1 MTLETGTRVGAYE
14 ILSAL
19 GAGGMGEVYRA
30 RDTRLD
36 RTVAIKVLPPDLS
49 NDPSRRQ
56 RFEREARAIA
66 ALNHPHICVLHDIG
80 REGQMDYLVLE
91 YLEGETL
98 ARRLERG
105 PMPTPDL
112 LRVGIEIADAL
123 DKAHRQ
129 GLVHRD
135 LKPGNIMLAK
145 TGAKLLDFGLAK
157 GVDATSS
164 LEANTNVSTASAG
177 KPLTARGAIVGT
189 YHYMAPEQL
198 EGREVDLRS
207 DIFSFAAVLYEMATG
222 QKAFDGKS
230 AASVIAAVL
239 HDDPEPITNLQPMRP
254 PTLERLVRTCLAKDP
269 DERYQNAH
277 DVRLQLECIRDA
289 GSQVGVAVP
298 AAARRK
304 APQWLLWSISAAC
317 LLLAMVFGYAWFRA
331 SSGQMQSVR
340 SLISPPETVSFA
352 FNGTFGGPVLSPDGM
367 LLVFPATDATGKES
381 LWVRPLNSLTA
392 QRLQGTEDAAFP
404 FWSPDNRQLGF
415 FQNEKL
421 RKIDVTGGPPVT
433 VCDAPN
439 GRGGSWSENNV
450 IVFSPESSG
459 GLSSVPAAG
468 GTPVPI
474 VDGGP
479 GGAYHARWP
488 VILPDARHILYLRGD
503 LTAPGTTKLGIYV
516 GEIGS
521 KEQRFLLQADSGP
534 LYSPAGYLLFLRGD
548 TLMAQRFD
556 GMSQKLRGEAFPV
569 AVHVPSPQQ
578 FRLGFFSV
586 SRTGMLVYAT
596 GTGESGGQ
604 LQWVNAN
611 GEEEAKVG
619 EPGPRGPRLSPDGG
633 RVAYITRNTE
643 GNNSDVW
650 LMDLTRGVQTRF
662 TFGPGNNRSPLW
674 SPDGSRIA
682 YASWESSSLNI
693 FVKNTSGAGGAEP
706 LLKNEAEK
714 TPSDWSRDGKYML
727 YTSVAPKGKTNTD
740 VWVLPLFGDR
750 KPFPYLQTQFMEFS
764 AAFSPD
770 SRWVTYVSDES
781 GKPEVYLSPF
791 PSGEGKWQVSQ
802 GGGFRPQWSP
812 DGSALFY
819 IGWAAPT
826 AKLMEARVKQRGSA
840 VEIRAPRE
848 IYRVTGTLEFTVA
861 PGGKRFLV
869 SKTEQ
874 AESPPLTLVTHWT
887 SEFKE

>member
-1 MTLETGTRVGAYE
+1 MTLEAGTRLGAYE

-36 RTVAIKVLPPDLS
+36 RTVAIKVLPPDLAV
-49 NDPSRRQ
+49 DPTRRQ
-56 RFEREARAIA
+56 RFEREARTIA

-80 REGQMDYLVLE
+80 REGQTDYLVLE

-98 ARRLERG
+98 ARRLDRG
-105 PMPTPDL
+105 PMPTADL
-112 LRVGIEIADAL
+112 QRIGIEIADAL

-129 GLVHRD
+129 GVIHRD
-135 LKPGNIMLAK
+135 LKPGNIMLTR

-157 GVDATSS
+157 AVELHPAARVLTDVSTSS
-164 LEANTNVSTASAG
+164 TG
-177 KPLTARGAIVGT
+177 KPLTARGTIMGT

-198 EGREVDLRS
+198 EGREVDSRS
-207 DIFSFAAVLYEMATG
+207 DIFSFGTVLYEMATG
-222 QKAFDGKS
+222 RKAFDGNS

-239 HDDPEPITNLQPMRP
+239 QRDPEPITSLQPMTP
-254 PTLERLVRTCLAKDP
+254 PALDRLVKTCLAKDA
-269 DERYQNAH
+269 DERFQNAH
-277 DVRLQLECIRDA
+277 DLKLQLEWTRDA
-289 GSQVGVAVP
+289 GSQAGLAAPVAD
-298 AAARRK
+298 RRK
-304 APQWLLWSISAAC
+304 ARQWLAWSLSAVS
-317 LLLAMVFGYAWFRA
+317 LALAVAFAYAWFRA
-331 SSGQMQSVR
+331 SSARVQPIR
-340 SLISPPETVSFA
+340 SLISPPEKVSFA
-352 FNGTFGGPVLSPDGM
+352 FNGTFGGPVLSPDGT
-367 LLVFPATDATGKES
+367 LLAFPATDATGKES
-381 LWVRPLNSLTA
+381 LWLRPLNSLAA

-433 VCDAPN
+433 ICDAPN

-474 VDGGP
+474 VEGGP
-479 GGAYHARWP
+479 GGAYHNRWP
-488 VILPDARHILYLRGD
+488 VILPDGRHILFLRGD
-503 LTAPGTTKLGIYV
+503 LTAPGTSKLGIYV
-516 GEIGS
+516 SEIGS
-521 KEQRFLLQADSGP
+521 RDLRFLLQADSGA
-534 LYSPAGYLLFLRGD
+534 LYSPPGYLLFLRGD

-596 GTGESGGQ
+596 GTGETGGQ
-604 LQWVNAN
+604 LVWVNAN
-611 GEEEAKVG
+611 GQEVG
-619 EPGPRGPRLSPDGG
+619 MVGDPGPRGPRLSPDGR
-633 RVAYITRNTE
+633 RVAYVARNPE
-643 GNNSDVW
+643 GSNSDVW

-682 YASWESSSLNI
+682 FASWESSSLNI
-693 FVKNTSGAGGAEP
+693 FVKNTSGVGGAEP

-714 TPSDWSRDGKYML
+714 SPSDWSHDGKFML

-740 VWVLPLFGDR
+740 VWVLPLFGDQ
-750 KPFPYLQTQFMEFS
+750 KPFPYLQTQFMEFG
-764 AAFSPD
+764 AVFSPD
-770 SRWVTYVSDES
+770 SRWVAYVSDES

-802 GGGFRPQWSP
+802 GGGLLPRWSP
-812 DGSALFY
+812 DGSALYY
-819 IGWAAPT
+819 IAHVAPT
-826 AKLMEARVKQRGSA
+826 AKLMEARIKPQARRL
-840 VEIRAPRE
+840 EIGAPRE
-848 IYRVTGTLEFTVA
+848 LFRMTGSMEFSVA
-861 PGGKRFLV
+861 PDGKRFLV
-869 SKTEQ
+869 GKLEE
-874 AESPPLTLVTHWT
+874 AASPPLTLVTQWT
-887 SEFKE
+887 ANLKK

>member
-1 MTLETGTRVGAYE
+1 MTLEAGTRLGAYE
-14 ILSAL
+14 ILSPL

-36 RTVAIKVLPPDLS
+36 RTVAIKVLPPDLAA
-49 NDPSRRQ
+49 DPMRRQ

-80 REGQMDYLVLE
+80 REGQMEYLVLE

-105 PMPTPDL
+105 PMPTADL

-129 GLVHRD
+129 GLIHRD
-135 LKPGNIMLAK
+135 LKPGNIILTKA
-145 TGAKLLDFGLAK
+145 GAKLLDFGLAK
-157 GVDATSS
+157 AVETQPAARALTD
-164 LEANTNVSTASAG
+164 VSTASTG
-177 KPLTARGAIVGT
+177 KPLTARGTIMGT
-189 YHYMAPEQL
+189 YNYMAPEQL
-198 EGREVDLRS
+198 EGRELDSRS
-207 DIFSFAAVLYEMATG
+207 DIFALGTVLYEMATG
-222 QKAFDGKS
+222 RKAFGGKS
-230 AASVIAAVL
+230 SASVIAAVL
-239 HDDPEPITNLQPMRP
+239 QSEPEPITSLQPMTP
-254 PTLERLVRTCLAKDP
+254 PALDRLVKTCLAKDA
-269 DERYQNAH
+269 DERFQNAH
-277 DVRLQLECIRDA
+277 DLKLQLEWIRDA
-289 GSQVGVAVP
+289 GSQAGVAAPV
-298 AAARRK
+298 AARRK
-304 APQWLLWSISAAC
+304 AHKWLGWGISAVSLA
-317 LLLAMVFGYAWFRA
+317 LAMVFAYAWFRA
-331 SSGQMQSVR
+331 SSAPVQPIR

-352 FNGTFGGPVLSPDGM
+352 FNGTFGGPVLSPDGTR
-367 LLVFPATDATGKES
+367 LVFPATDASGKVS
-381 LWVRPLNSLTA
+381 LWVRPLNSLTV
-392 QRLQGTEDAAFP
+392 QRLQGTEDAAFA
-404 FWSPDNRQLGF
+404 FWSPDSRQLGF

-439 GRGGSWSENNV
+439 GRGGSWSRNNV

-474 VDGGP
+474 VDGGQ
-479 GGAYHARWP
+479 GGAYHSRWP
-488 VILPDARHILYLRGD
+488 VILPDGRHILFLRGD
-503 LTAPGTTKLGIYV
+503 LTAPGTPKLGIYV
-516 GEIGS
+516 SEIGS
-521 KEQRFLLQADSGP
+521 GEQRFLLQADSGA
-534 LYSPAGYLLFLRGD
+534 LYSPPGYLLFLRGD

-604 LQWVNAN
+604 LVWVNAN
-611 GEEEAKVG
+611 GEEVAMVG
-619 EPGPRGPRLSPDGG
+619 EPGPRGPRLSPDGR
-633 RVAYITRNTE
+633 RVAYVARNPE
-643 GNNSDVW
+643 GSNSDVW

-693 FVKNTSGAGGAEP
+693 FVKNTSGAGGAVP

-714 TPSDWSRDGKYML
+714 SPSDWSRDGKYIL
-727 YTSVAPKGKTNTD
+727 YTSVAPKGKTNPD
-740 VWVLPLFGDR
+740 VWVLPLFGDS
-750 KPFPYLQTQFMEFS
+750 KPFPYLQTPFMEFS
-764 AAFSPD
+764 AVFSPD
-770 SRWVTYVSDES
+770 SRWVAYVSDES

-802 GGGFRPQWSP
+802 GGGLLPQWSP

-819 IGWAAPT
+819 IAHAAPN
-826 AKLMEARVKQRGSA
+826 AKLMAASIKPHGRRL
-840 VEIRAPRE
+840 EIGAPRE
-848 IYRVTGTLEFTVA
+848 IFRMPGSMEFSVA
-861 PGGKRFLV
+861 DHGKRFLV
-869 SKTEQ
+869 NKSEQ
-874 AESPPLTLVTHWT
+874 AASPPLTLVTQWAADL
-887 SEFKE
+887 KE